1 MLTTAEGG
9 RKVPRIA
16 INGLG
21 RIGRAALKVISE
33 IEELDLVA
41 VNDVVSPENL
51 AYLLKYDTVYGRYP
65 KDVQASDDAL
75 VIDGGR
81 IPVFAEP
88 DPARL
93 PWGELSVDLVLE
105 CTGKFRTEEGLTKHI
120 EAGARFAILSAPA
133 KTETIAT
140 VVHGANQAPQGQH
153 IISCASCTTNS
164 VAPVVEVMSRRIG
177 IERAIMTTVHAYTAS
192 QRVVDGPSADFRRG
206 RAGAANLVPSS
217 TGAAAATSRAL
228 PALGDRFDGIAIRV
242 PIPVG
247 SISDVV
253 FVTSRPTSP
262 EEINDIF
269 REEAGT
275 DRYRRVLGVAEDPI
289 VSSDIVGDPRASV
302 IDAGMT
308 RVVDGTLAKVVSWYD
323 NEWGFAHQM
332 VREALAMLGIEREI

>member
-1 MLTTAEGG
+1 
-9 RKVPRIA
+9 VPRIA

-21 RIGRAALKVISE
+21 RIGRAALKVMAE
-33 IEELDLVA
+33 VDELDLVA

-51 AYLLKYDTVYGRYP
+51 AYLLKYDTVYGRYG
-65 KDVQASDDAL
+65 KDVTAGEGAL
-75 VIDGGR
+75 VVEGRR

-88 DPARL
+88 DPAHL
-93 PWGELSVDLVLE
+93 PWGDLKVDLVLE
-105 CTGKFRTEEGLTKHI
+105 CTGKFRTEDGLTKHI

-133 KTETIAT
+133 KTETVAT
-140 VVHGANQAPQGQH
+140 VVHGANQAPRGQRF
-153 IISCASCTTNS
+153 ISTASCTTNS
-164 VAPVVEVMSRRIG
+164 VAPVIEVMSRRIG

-192 QRVVDGPSADFRRG
+192 QRVVDGPSNDFRRG

-228 PALGDRFDGIAIRV
+228 PALGDHFDGVAIRV
-242 PIPVG
+242 PVPVG

-253 FVTSRPTSP
+253 LVTSRPTTP
-262 EEINDIF
+262 DEINDIF

-275 DRYRRVLGVAEDPI
+275 DRYRRVLGISEDPI

-302 IDAGMT
+302 IDIAMT

-332 VREALAMLGIEREI
+332 IREALAMLQIDREI

>member
-1 MLTTAEGG
+1 
-9 RKVPRIA
+9 
-16 INGLG
+16 
-21 RIGRAALKVISE
+21 
-33 IEELDLVA
+33 
-41 VNDVVSPENL
+41 
-51 AYLLKYDTVYGRYP
+51 
-65 KDVQASDDAL
+65 
-75 VIDGGR
+75 
-81 IPVFAEP
+81 
-88 DPARL
+88 
-93 PWGELSVDLVLE
+93 
-105 CTGKFRTEEGLTKHI
+105 
-120 EAGARFAILSAPA
+120 
-133 KTETIAT
+133 
-140 VVHGANQAPQGQH
+140 
-153 IISCASCTTNS
+153 
-164 VAPVVEVMSRRIG
+164 
-177 IERAIMTTVHAYTAS
+177 MTTVHAYTAS

-332 VREALAMLGIEREI
+332 VREALTMLDIEREI

>member
-1 MLTTAEGG
+1 M
-9 RKVPRIA
+9 PRIA

-21 RIGRAALKVISE
+21 RIGRAALKVMAE

-41 VNDVVSPENL
+41 VNDLVSPDNL
-51 AYLLKYDTVYGRYP
+51 AYLLKYDTVYGPYG
-65 KDVQASDDAL
+65 KDVVASGDVL
-75 VIDGGR
+75 MIDGRRLRVYG
-81 IPVFAEP
+81 EP
-88 DPARL
+88 DPAHL
-93 PWGELSVDLVLE
+93 PWGELGVDLVLE
-105 CTGKFRTEEGLTKHI
+105 CTGKFRTDAGLSKHI
-120 EAGARFAILSAPA
+120 KAGARFAILSSPA
-133 KTETIAT
+133 KTETITT
-140 VVHGANQAPQGQH
+140 VVPGANEAPQDQR
-153 IISCASCTTNS
+153 IVSTASCTTNS
-164 VAPVVEVMSRRIG
+164 VAPIVEVMSRRIG

-192 QRVVDGPSADFRRG
+192 QRVVDGPSTDFRRG

-217 TGAAAATSRAL
+217 TGAAAATARAL
-228 PALGDRFDGIAIRV
+228 PALTDHFDGIAIRA

-247 SISDVV
+247 SIADIV

-275 DRYRRVLGVAEDPI
+275 DRYRRVLGVVEDPI

-302 IDAGMT
+302 VDVGMT

-332 VREALAMLGIEREI
+332 VRQALAMLKIDREI

>member
-1 MLTTAEGG
+1 
-9 RKVPRIA
+9 VPKIA

-21 RIGRAALKVISE
+21 RIGRASLKVIAE

-41 VNDVVSPENL
+41 VNDLVSAENL
-51 AYLLKYDTVYGRYP
+51 AYLLKYDTVYGRYA
-65 KDVQASDDAL
+65 KDVVASGDAL
-75 VIDGGR
+75 VIDGRR
-81 IPVFAEP
+81 IPVYAEP

-93 PWGELSVDLVLE
+93 PWGKLGVDLVLE
-105 CTGKFRTEEGLTKHI
+105 CTGKYRTESGLSKHI
-120 EAGARFAILSAPA
+120 DAGARFAILSAPGKA
-133 KTETIAT
+133 ETIAT

-164 VAPVVEVMSRRIG
+164 VAPIVEVMSRRIG

-192 QRVVDGPSADFRRG
+192 QRVVDGPSTDFRRG

-217 TGAAAATSRAL
+217 TGAAAATARAL
-228 PALGDRFDGIAIRV
+228 PALGDRFDGIAIRA

-247 SISDVV
+247 SIADVV
-253 FVTSRPTSP
+253 FATSRPTTAG
-262 EEINDIF
+262 EINDVF
-269 REEAGT
+269 REEAQT
-275 DRYRRVLGVAEDPI
+275 DRYRRVLGVSEDPI

-302 IDAGMT
+302 IDVGMT

-332 VREALAMLGIEREI
+332 IRETLSMLGIEREI

>member
-1 MLTTAEGG
+1 MWNKEEAHM
-9 RKVPRIA
+9 PRIA

-21 RIGRAALKVISE
+21 RIGRAALKVMADVD
-33 IEELDLVA
+33 ELDVVA

-51 AYLLKYDTVYGRYP
+51 AYLLKYDTVYGRYG
-65 KDVQASDDAL
+65 KTVTASEDAL
-75 VIDGGR
+75 VIEGCR
-81 IPVFAEP
+81 IRVYAEP
-88 DPARL
+88 DPAHL
-93 PWGELSVDLVLE
+93 PWGELGVDLVLE

-120 EAGARFAILSAPA
+120 EAGARYAILSAPA

-140 VVHGANQAPQGQH
+140 VVHGANTAPHGRH
-153 IISCASCTTNS
+153 VISCASCTTNS
-164 VAPVVEVMSRRIG
+164 VAPIVEVMGRRIG

-217 TGAAAATSRAL
+217 TGAAVATSRAL
-228 PALGDRFDGIAIRV
+228 PELGDRFDGIAVRV

-253 FVTSRPTSP
+253 FVTSRPTTT

-269 REEAGT
+269 RQEAGT
-275 DRYRRVLGVAEDPI
+275 DRYRRVLGVSEDPI

-332 VREALAMLGIEREI
+332 VREALTMLGIEREI

>member
-1 MLTTAEGG
+1 VA
-9 RKVPRIA
+9 RIA

-21 RIGRAALKVISE
+21 RIGRATLKVMAE
-33 IEELDLVA
+33 IDDLELVA
-41 VNDVVSPENL
+41 VNDLVSAENL
-51 AYLLKYDTVYGRYP
+51 AYLLKYDTVYGRYA
-65 KDVQASDDAL
+65 KEVVAADDAL
-75 VIDGGR
+75 IIGGRR
-81 IPVFAEP
+81 IPVYGEA

-93 PWGELSVDLVLE
+93 PWADLGVDLVLE
-105 CTGKFRTEEGLTKHI
+105 CTGKFRTAESLSKHI

-253 FVTSRPTSP
+253 LVTSRPTSP
-262 EEINDIF
+262 AEINHIF

-275 DRYRRVLGVAEDPI
+275 ERYRRVLGVAEDPI

-332 VREALAMLGIEREI
+332 VREALTMLDLEREI

>member
-1 MLTTAEGG
+1 
-9 RKVPRIA
+9 VPRIA

-21 RIGRAALKVISE
+21 RIGRAALRVISE

-41 VNDVVSPENL
+41 INDLVSPENL
-51 AYLLKYDTVYGRYP
+51 AYLLKYDTVYGRYA
-65 KDVQASDDAL
+65 KEVTASEGAL
-75 VIDGGR
+75 VIEGRR
-81 IPVFAEP
+81 IPVYAEP
-88 DPARL
+88 DPAHL
-93 PWGELSVDLVLE
+93 PWAELSVDLVLE
-105 CTGKFRTEEGLTKHI
+105 CTGKFRTESGLRKHI
-120 EAGARFAILSAPA
+120 EAGARFAILSAPG

-140 VVHGANQAPQGQH
+140 VVHGANRAPQGH
-153 IISCASCTTNS
+153 RVISCASCTTNS
-164 VAPVVEVMSRRIG
+164 VAPIVEVMSRRIG

-228 PALGDRFDGIAIRV
+228 PALGNRFDGIAIRV

-253 FVTSRPTSP
+253 FVTSRPTTP
-262 EEINDIF
+262 QEINDIF

-275 DRYRRVLGVAEDPI
+275 DRYRRVLGVADDPI

-332 VREALAMLGIEREI
+332 VREALSMLDIEREI

>member
-1 MLTTAEGG
+1 
-9 RKVPRIA
+9 VPRIA

-21 RIGRAALKVISE
+21 RIGRAALRVIAE

-65 KDVQASDDAL
+65 KDVQASEDAL
-75 VIDGGR
+75 VIEGRR
-81 IPVFAEP
+81 IPVYAEP
-88 DPARL
+88 DPAHL
-93 PWGELSVDLVLE
+93 PWGELGVDLVLE

-253 FVTSRPTSP
+253 FVTSRPTSS

-275 DRYRRVLGVAEDPI
+275 ERYRRVLGVSEDPI

-332 VREALAMLGIEREI
+332 VREALSMLGIEREI

>member
-1 MLTTAEGG
+1 
-9 RKVPRIA
+9 VPRIA

-21 RIGRAALKVISE
+21 RIGRAALKVMDE
-33 IEELDLVA
+33 VDELELVA
-41 VNDVVSPENL
+41 VNDLASPENL
-51 AYLLKYDTVYGRYP
+51 AYLLKYDTVYGRYG
-65 KDVQASDDAL
+65 KDVVATADAL
-75 VIDGGR
+75 TIDGR
-81 IPVFAEP
+81 RVPVYGEP

-93 PWGELSVDLVLE
+93 PWGELGVDLVLE
-105 CTGKFRTEEGLTKHI
+105 CTGQYRTEAGLSKHI
-120 EAGARFAILSAPA
+120 EAGARLAILSAPA
-133 KTETIAT
+133 KTEGIAT
-140 VVHGANQAPQGQH
+140 VVHGANQAPHDRQV
-153 IISCASCTTNS
+153 ISCASCTTNS
-164 VAPVVEVMSRRIG
+164 VAPIVEVMSRRIG

-192 QRVVDGPSADFRRG
+192 QRVVDGPSGDFRRG

-217 TGAAAATSRAL
+217 TGAAAATTRAL

-269 REEAGT
+269 REEAET
-275 DRYRRVLGVAEDPI
+275 DRYRRVLGVSEDPI

-302 IDAGMT
+302 VDVGMT
-308 RVVDGTLAKVVSWYD
+308 RVVDGTLAKVVGWYD

-332 VREALAMLGIEREI
+332 IRAALVMLQIDREI